1 VAYRILLRRDT
12 LANWQVNNPVLLLG
26 EPSYV
31 TDNGRL
37 KIGDGITPW
46 NELAYYEGVGPTGA
60 TGSIGVT
67 GATGGFG
74 PTGPTG
80 SIGVTGATGGFGPTG
95 PTGSIGVTGPTGP
108 DFSLVVINEQTGTY
122 ILELSDRN
130 KMVNITSED
139 PQSYLGVPTDASSN
153 FEIGSRILV
162 SRGGTGAVSVIGDSG
177 VVINSAQGALDL
189 GYQYSVATLI
199 KTGADT
205 WILFGDLSTP

>member
-60 TGSIGVT
+60 
-67 GATGGFG
+67 
-74 PTGPTG
+74 TG

>member
-1 VAYRILLRRDT
+1 MAYRILLRRDT

-60 TGSIGVT
+60 
-67 GATGGFG
+67 
-74 PTGPTG
+74 TG